1 MSDTTMTRRPRGT
14 DWAMILLVY
23 LISMLGASA
32 LSRSGTRVGN
42 VAAAASIA
50 AALDAP
56 LVLHDLLRV
65 RVRIVRVRDDH
76 EPRGRLVPGGWGR
89 GGRRRRAADHDAGVK
104 ERTAMPTV
112 EIRHCPV

>member
-42 VAAAASIA
+42 VAAAPA
-50 AALDAP
+50 ANATAIDSSWIRRCISSRC
-56 LVLHDLLRV
+56 LVRSTAETM
-65 RVRIVRVRDDH
+65 RTPIV
-76 EPRGRLVPGGWGR
+76 P
-89 GGRRRRAADHDAGVK
+89 A
-104 ERTAMPTV
+104 
-112 EIRHCPV
+112 